1 MVVLAIWRLARS
13 GDARLA
19 LVALPLG
26 AALAVAM
33 GLAGRW
39 PFTAWLLTIAVLCG
53 PVALAY
59 RVRSPAAWNV
69 VLVFALSG
77 IVAGYGVLDRALGTS
92 PSYPADS
99 ETALLAA
106 LAGGAV
112 MLAAYAWLYVRGLVR
127 R

>member
-1 MVVLAIWRLARS
+1 M
-13 GDARLA
+13 
-19 LVALPLG
+19 ALPLG
-26 AALAVAM
+26 AALAVAV

-112 MLAAYAWLYVRGLVR
+112 MLGAYAWLYVRGLVR